1 MTEYQPFDDDEA
13 AGRKPSGKRR
23 FMLLAVSN
31 VLAAGGLLGL
41 VTYSLS
47 QPQIGAPALRRAIDA
62 DITGNVAAVRT
73 EPATREQSARVQPVS
88 LVMPDKATPSVT
100 DTAMEAARKD
110 APPRLAHDRAG
121 AVKPALIVRV
131 NRARKQDAW
140 SQAPT
145 RSAKTLLPESTAKPL
160 EKKPVAVTHISPR
173 SSFDLANAVPDKPRP
188 VGGSLVRRTAP
199 PPLKKA
205 DAKAGPAREKGKKPV
220 RAEKKLS
227 RKEQLARV
235 RKQHKKRAEYCLT
248 TAIYYEARNESRAG
262 QEAVAQVIM
271 NRKRHKLYPN
281 TVCGVVF
288 QNDHM
293 RNRCQFSFACDGK
306 PERPKRNKAW
316 QRARA
321 IAAAT
326 LQGRIRKNRAL
337 LNATHYH
344 ATYVRPKWA
353 SRLTRVKRIG
363 QHVFYKMPAGIRTA
377 SRSRK
382 GRNGRRIARVQGKR
396 SLFAS
401 LFSFK

>member
-1 MTEYQPFDDDEA
+1 MTEYRLFDDDESDA
-13 AGRKPSGKRR
+13 RKPSGKRR
-23 FMLLAVSN
+23 FMLLAASN
-31 VLAAGGLLGL
+31 VLAAGSLLGL

-47 QPQIGAPALRRAIDA
+47 QPQISAPALRRAVDTS
-62 DITGNVAAVRT
+62 ITGTMAAT
-73 EPATREQSARVQPVS
+73 ETPPAARKPRARVQPVS
-88 LVMPDKATPSVT
+88 LTLPDRAPPTVT
-100 DTAMEAARKD
+100 DTAIEAARKHA
-110 APPRLAHDRAG
+110 APVLTESRTG
-121 AVKPALIVRV
+121 AVRPARIIRV

-140 SQAPT
+140 SQAPV
-145 RSAKTLLPESTAKPL
+145 RSAKTVLPGDAARPL

-188 VGGSLVRRTAP
+188 IGGSLVRRTAP
-199 PPLKKA
+199 APVKKTAKKA
-205 DAKAGPAREKGKKPV
+205 VPAKKKAEKPEK
-220 RAEKKLS
+220 AEKKLS
-227 RKEQLARV
+227 RKERLAKARQ
-235 RKQHKKRAEYCLT
+235 QHRKRAEYCLT

-262 QEAVAQVIM
+262 QQAVAQVIM

-293 RNRCQFSFACDGK
+293 RNRCQFSFACDGR

-316 QRARA
+316 LRARA
-321 IAAAT
+321 IARAT
-326 LQGRIRKNRAL
+326 LNGRIRKSRAL
-337 LNATHYH
+337 ANATHYH

-363 QHVFYKMPAGIRTA
+363 QHIFYKMPAGIRTA
-377 SRSRK
+377 SRTRRGK
-382 GRNGRRIARVQGKR
+382 NGRRVARVQGKR